1 MGWPMS
7 EFAEFVP
14 FNFSVSLYADKGD
27 ILCSGNF
34 SEVSGLE
41 MNMEPYAIQEG
52 GKNWG
57 ETQRVGYTKFSPI
70 VLRRGVTHVNDLW
83 AWFDTTTQ
91 LDYGQRM
98 QGKIDVL
105 SNHIELDEEGT
116 TQERKVL
123 MTWSLANVLPTR
135 FKGADLS
142 SSASQVAIE
151 EVTLIHESL
160 MLTAPKAKGAA

>member
-1 MGWPMS
+1 MA
-7 EFAEFVP
+7 EFSEFVP
-14 FNFSVSLYADKGD
+14 FNFSVSLYAEKGD
-27 ILCSGNF
+27 ILCSGVF

-41 MNMEPYAIQEG
+41 VNMEPYAIQEG

-57 ETQRVGYTKFSPI
+57 ETQRVGRTTFSPI
-70 VLRRGVTHVNDLW
+70 VLKRGVTHVNDLW
-83 AWFDTTTQ
+83 AWFDTTGQ

-98 QGKIDVL
+98 QGSIDVL

-123 MTWSLANVLPTR
+123 MSWSLTNVLPTR

-142 SSASQVAIE
+142 SNASQIAIE

-160 MLTAPKAKGAA
+160 TLTSPKSQGAA

>member
-1 MGWPMS
+1 MT
-7 EFAEFVP
+7 ELAEFVP
-14 FNFSVSLYADKGD
+14 FNFSVNLLGEKGD
-27 ILCSGNF
+27 ILCSGMF

-52 GKNWG
+52 GKTWG

-83 AWFDTTTQ
+83 AWFDTTAQ

-98 QGKIDVL
+98 QGTIDVL
-105 SNHIELDEEGT
+105 SNHIELDKEGT
-116 TQERKVL
+116 TQERKIL
-123 MTWSLANVLPTR
+123 MTWSLVNVLPTR

-142 SSASQVAIE
+142 STASQVAIE
-151 EVTLIHESL
+151 EVTLIHESIRL
-160 MLTAPKAKGAA
+160 IVPKAKGAA